1 MKITLP
7 HQVLTARQL
16 GAHSPHTF
24 SYRPTFAL
32 RDFVPCHST
41 LAPSRTKM
49 QCLLARKDESRN
61 GFVEKS
67 TDESLSR
74 SSSKYSLSF
83 SFSRYRLGGLQPP
96 RKGEK
101 NTFPYLSELPVAALL
116 LVHGSVLLYVSPDA
130 Y

>member
-7 HQVLTARQL
+7 HQVSAAREL

-49 QCLLARKDESRN
+49 QCLLARKDKSRN

-83 SFSRYRLGGLQPP
+83 SFSRYRLGACSHPEKEK
-96 RKGEK
+96 RKLFRISR
-101 NTFPYLSELPVAALL
+101 NYQSLRSFSFTVQSCYM
-116 LVHGSVLLYVSPDA
+116 
-130 Y
+130 